1 MSQKLGDQWLT
12 IIDGST
18 RRVKDT
24 ETVANEGDT
33 VILNADHMDGM
44 MELKQK

>member
-1 MSQKLGDQWLT
+1 M
-12 IIDGST
+12 GST

-44 MELKQK
+44 MGAEAK